1 VSPAGEKERGGELGH
16 YGLARPEDGVGRRGR
31 EKEKRRREERGLGFS
46 LFFFQNL
53 FKPFQLFK
61 LLKFEL
67 IFEL

>member
-46 LFFFQNL
+46 LFFFKTFSNL
-53 FKPFQLFK
+53 FNFSNF
-61 LLKFEL
+61 
-67 IFEL
+67 